1 VRPFAGDRRGR
12 AAIESPAHP
21 LEGEGHE
28 PVVAGRRRGYRAP
41 PSPNQAATVSESIE
55 YPALYLKR
63 GEDARLR
70 AGHLW
75 VFSNEVDVARSP
87 LSGFEPGEAC
97 VIVDH
102 RDKPIGVGYVNP
114 NSLIAARLV
123 ARGLDHPL
131 DRSLFVHRLNVALA
145 LRERLYAEPYYRLVF
160 GESDGLPGLT
170 LDRFGDVLVGQ
181 ITTAGME
188 RLKDELT
195 EAIVKVLKPRQLW
208 WKNDASIRAMEQLP
222 EYADLGHG
230 EYGGEVIAREGG
242 LTFGVDTV
250 GGQKTGWFY
259 DQRENRDQLARLV
272 QGKRVLDMFSYLGG
286 WGLRAAA
293 YGASEVTC
301 VDASASAVE
310 AIARNIERNGLADRV
325 SAVRADAFD
334 HLKALREAR
343 ERYDVVILDP
353 PAFIKRKKDFKEGSL
368 AYRRLNEL
376 GMQVLAKDGLLITC
390 SCSHHMPRAALLDA
404 VQQGARHLDRQ
415 VQSLIALQQ
424 GPDHP
429 VHPAIP
435 ETDYL
440 KGYVCRVLPA

>member
-1 VRPFAGDRRGR
+1 MRV
-12 AAIESPAHP
+12 
-21 LEGEGHE
+21 
-28 PVVAGRRRGYRAP
+28 RRRTGRI
-41 PSPNQAATVSESIE
+41 VSEPIE

-63 GEDARLR
+63 NEDARLR

-75 VFSNEVDVARSP
+75 IFSNEVDVARSP
-87 LSGFEPGEAC
+87 LTGFEPGEIAA
-97 VIVDH
+97 IVDH
-102 RDKPIGVGYVNP
+102 QGKPIGLGYVNP

-123 ARGLDHPL
+123 VRGIEHAI

-145 LRERLYAEPYYRLVF
+145 LRERLYDAPYYRLVF
-160 GESDGLPGLT
+160 GEADGLPGLT
-170 LDRFGDVLVGQ
+170 LDRFGDVIVGQ

-188 RLKDELT
+188 RLKDAIT
-195 EAIVKVLKPRQLW
+195 EAVVKVFKPRQLW
-208 WKNDASIRAMEQLP
+208 WKNDASIRALEHLP

-230 EYGGEVIAREGG
+230 EYGAPVFVREGG
-242 LTFGVDTV
+242 LEFAIDPV

-259 DQRENRDQLARLV
+259 DQRENRDRLARFV
-272 QGKRVLDMFSYLGG
+272 AGKRVLDMFSYLGA

-293 YGASEVTC
+293 SGASEVVC
-301 VDASASAVE
+301 VDASQSAVD
-310 AIARNIERNGLADRV
+310 AIVDNAARNGLSDRV
-325 SAVRADAFD
+325 RATRADAFD

-343 ERYDVVILDP
+343 ERFDVVILDP
-353 PAFIKRKKDFKEGSL
+353 PAFVKRKKDFAEGRI

-376 GMQVLAKDGLLITC
+376 GMQVLAKDGILITC
-390 SCSHHMPRAALLDA
+390 SCSYHMPRAALLEA

-415 VQSLIALQQ
+415 AQLLMQLQQ

-440 KGYVCRVLPA
+440 KGFVCRVLPA

>member
-1 VRPFAGDRRGR
+1 M
-12 AAIESPAHP
+12 
-21 LEGEGHE
+21 
-28 PVVAGRRRGYRAP
+28 
-41 PSPNQAATVSESIE
+41 NVSDSVE

-75 VFSNEVDVARSP
+75 VFSNEVDVTRSP
-87 LSGFEPGEAC
+87 LSGFEPGEICA
-97 VIVDH
+97 IVDH
-102 RDKPIGVGYVNP
+102 RDKPLGIGYVNP

-123 ARGLDHPL
+123 ARGLEHAL
-131 DRSLFVHRLNVALA
+131 DRSLIVHRLKVALA

-181 ITTAGME
+181 TTTAGME
-188 RLKDELT
+188 RLKDEIT

-208 WKNDASIRAMEQLP
+208 WKNDAGSRAMEQLP
-222 EYADLGHG
+222 SYSDLGHG
-230 EYGGEVIAREGG
+230 EYGGEVVAREGG
-242 LTFGVDTV
+242 LTFGVDPV

-259 DQRENRDQLARLV
+259 DQRENRDRLARLV
-272 QGKRVLDMFSYLGG
+272 EGKRVLDMFSYLGA

-293 YGASEVTC
+293 FGASEVTC
-301 VDASASAVE
+301 VDASAAAVE
-310 AIARNIERNGLADRV
+310 AIARNAERNGLSDRV
-325 SAVRADAFD
+325 TAIRADAFD

-353 PAFIKRKKDFKEGSL
+353 PAFVKRKKDFKEGSL

-376 GMQVLAKDGLLITC
+376 GMQVLAKDGLLVTC

-415 VQSLIALQQ
+415 VQMLVALQQ

-440 KGYVCRVLPA
+440 KGFICRVLPA